1 MSLEKPQDGP
11 ITEKDTSKRSA
22 PERGCHS
29 EPRDIFVNNIPF
41 NVTEAGLIT
50 ALKRMFGKLDGFKG
64 VKKVNTQRGFAILE
78 FSSGESAEDAVTKN
92 QNAKLGPRTLN
103 VKLSDP
109 MGAKVRRIEREN
121 ESNQQRSDVLGHETD
136 PNPDCWFCLANPS
149 VDKDLIYTLDPSAEI
164 YMSLSKGP
172 ISDLHS
178 FVCPVTHFG
187 CFAQASETVKNLCL
201 EYSESF
207 TSKMDAE
214 GMDTIIF
221 ERWIP
226 LNSTAANHMQVHL
239 VPVLKEKNREI
250 DWTALL
256 KEKGISAGIDFVQV
270 RDHSEVAQKLA
281 GVLNRVSYL
290 FLSVSDG
297 AERKC
302 WLGIGKMSFTFP
314 REIVCSALG
323 CPERIDWRSCEASVA
338 ETEKNVG
345 KLRSLF
351 HPS

>member
-1 MSLEKPQDGP
+1 MSLEEPQDGP
-11 ITEKDTSKRSA
+11 IPGKESLKRSA
-22 PERGCHS
+22 PERGPYS
-29 EPRDIFVNNIPF
+29 ESRDIFVNNIPY
-41 NVTEAGLIT
+41 NVTEAGLMT
-50 ALKRMFGKLDGFKG
+50 ALKRMFGKFDGFKG

-78 FSSGESAEDAVTKN
+78 FRSSESAEEAVTKN

-109 MGAKVRRIEREN
+109 MGAKARRIEREN
-121 ESNQQRSDVLGHETD
+121 ESHQQRSEHLGHETD

-149 VDKDLIYTLDPSAEI
+149 ADKDLIYTLDPSAEI

-201 EYSESF
+201 EYSHSF
-207 TSKMDAE
+207 TSKMEAE
-214 GMDTIIF
+214 GMETIIF

-226 LNSTAANHMQVHL
+226 LNSTAANHMQIHL
-239 VPVLKEKNREI
+239 VPVHKDKSREI
-250 DWTALL
+250 DWAALL
-256 KEKGISAGIDFVQV
+256 REKGTSAGIEFVEV
-270 RDHSEVAQKLA
+270 RDHNEVSQKLA

-290 FLSVSDG
+290 FLSVPYG
-297 AERKC
+297 TERKC

-314 REIVCSALG
+314 REIVCGALG
-323 CPERIDWRSCEASVA
+323 CPERIDWRSCEASVE